1 MKSNLSLIE
10 SIIDAVD
17 ISLEKNG
24 HNKTEFKM
32 KSVFVRKQS
41 KWAPPEKMLEL
52 HSRRKYSKEELKTAE
67 KDFTTWLDRVHCY
80 PSQGINTGY
89 GKGRKYGLELSMMD
103 YDEGGRVTLF
113 FPSNNGAKSVKVDVK
128 KYKEHWTPEGEFK
141 QVEYMGKRSK
151 KPTKGSLFNHSK
163 KIDCYAYLSGVFDDR
178 TGMVHEFAAFQHL
191 YLLGSNFK
199 PEDAEIYQAYFDWQT
214 EKTMGNIEWNSVGG
228 LQEAKKIIEY
238 STILMEENNDIFADE
253 ERDHLLLVGP
263 PGVGKTTLIR
273 AMFTR
278 LKGKANFI
286 PYSIAAQVFGGHE
299 DEPTI
304 AFDMMLQHMN
314 SLSEATG
321 RWTYL
326 FIDEIDNI
334 AREGMQSKAL
344 LRNMDNS
351 GERRFSIIASTNRP
365 DVMDFAL
372 FRSGRFSP
380 LVYVGAPNDK
390 ERYDIWEI
398 ILRRHNIDM
407 NAKELADDSNG
418 FTGADINHIVKMVDR
433 ESKYAMVMK
442 KKFDIKRELRG
453 QLRGQKDLFR
463 MRNQNWEERVRNFI
477 STVESNI
484 NGMYM

>member
-1 MKSNLSLIE
+1 
-10 SIIDAVD
+10 
-17 ISLEKNG
+17 
-24 HNKTEFKM
+24 
-32 KSVFVRKQS
+32 
-41 KWAPPEKMLEL
+41 
-52 HSRRKYSKEELKTAE
+52 
-67 KDFTTWLDRVHCY
+67 
-80 PSQGINTGY
+80 
-89 GKGRKYGLELSMMD
+89 
-103 YDEGGRVTLF
+103 
-113 FPSNNGAKSVKVDVK
+113 
-128 KYKEHWTPEGEFK
+128 
-141 QVEYMGKRSK
+141 MGKRSK

-380 LVYVGAPNDK
+380 LVYVVRLMTK
-390 ERYDIWEI
+390 S
-398 ILRRHNIDM
+398 DM
-407 NAKELADDSNG
+407 IFG
-418 FTGADINHIVKMVDR
+418 R
-433 ESKYAMVMK
+433 
-442 KKFDIKRELRG
+442 
-453 QLRGQKDLFR
+453 
-463 MRNQNWEERVRNFI
+463 
-477 STVESNI
+477 
-484 NGMYM
+484 